1 MTIRANRAGQVA
13 LKSALLGSIALIASG
28 CAADWSYQNLSSRLD
43 RQTVVEAADPYAT
56 GKKQYADGLY
66 GMALKNFRIALVREP
81 KSIER
86 LNAVAATYDKLGRY
100 DLSERYYANALA
112 VDPRSVLTLNNVGY
126 SFLMQKDYV
135 SARYYLEQA
144 ATVARGNGK
153 YNDIVGANLVSLD
166 MAEGRALASLQRPIH
181 TEMANASVEAGAS
194 LQDEIAVNKND
205 GQVHA
210 IVTTQDAVKVAAA
223 GVTPAVAGDNG
234 GMAAQR
240 DDAVLVP
247 AALPGPKVVAA
258 PVARVESERLEAP
271 VSKPAAKQLA
281 VPAELVI
288 EVSNG
293 NGRRHMAARTRQ
305 YLGAQGVAVAR
316 ITNAKHF
323 GFEASTIFYREGYG
337 EKARALADM
346 FPVPFEFKEV
356 EDQYA
361 HIRLRF
367 GSDALDFDSQR
378 VAARTGS

>member
-1 MTIRANRAGQVA
+1 MTIRANRAGRVA

-43 RQTVVEAADPYAT
+43 RQTVAGAVDPYET
-56 GKKQYADGLY
+56 GKTQYADGLY

-81 KSIER
+81 KSIDR

-112 VDPRSVLTLNNVGY
+112 VDPKSVLTLNNVGY

-144 ATVARGNGK
+144 ATVARGDGK

-181 TEMANASVEAGAS
+181 TETANASMEAS
-194 LQDEIAVNKND
+194 LQDEIAVNKNE

-210 IVTTQDAVKVAAA
+210 IATMQDAAKVAAA
-223 GVTPAVAGDNG
+223 GVTPTVAGGNG
-234 GMAAQR
+234 SAAAQR
-240 DDAVLVP
+240 EDAVLVP

-258 PVARVESERLEAP
+258 PVAKVETERLEAP
-271 VSKPAAKQLA
+271 VARPAAKQLA

-305 YLGAQGVAVAR
+305 YLRDQGVPVAR

-337 EKARALADM
+337 ERARALAEK
-346 FPVPFEFKEV
+346 FPVPFEFREV
-356 EDQYA
+356 ENQYA
-361 HIRLRF
+361 HVRLRF